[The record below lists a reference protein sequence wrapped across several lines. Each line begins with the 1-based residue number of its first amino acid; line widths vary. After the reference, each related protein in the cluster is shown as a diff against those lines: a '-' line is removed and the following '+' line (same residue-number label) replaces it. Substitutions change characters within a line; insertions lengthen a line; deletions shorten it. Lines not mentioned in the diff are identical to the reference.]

1 MISRTVTLGSDGMGV
16 ASHGASATPVLTYGL
31 SSEAASSAHV
41 AVEETSAFGKYALWS
56 AHTLSSGGGVGGPVA
71 GHVALATYETPRAK
85 QDDDDD
91 DDDAGPTVTAGALQ
105 FVLLNRA
112 KLPVPK

>member
-1 MISRTVTLGSDGMGV
+1 MISRTVTLESDGMGV

-31 SSEAASSAHV
+31 SSEAASSEHV

-71 GHVALATYETPRAK
+71 GHVALAKYETPRAK
-85 QDDDDD
+85 QDDD